1 MDGGDD
7 PVTHEGPGMGRRA
20 RLTAM
25 EWFGRDG
32 RVGPTLLVGLV
43 VLSAFGWLFGE
54 TVEAVI
60 KQDDLATLDS
70 PVTGWLVAHRVAWL
84 TVAMRIVTQLGSAWF
99 VILLLSMVTAAV
111 LARHAGRTLAATG
124 PVSAAGAALLVTT
137 VKLLIARP
145 RPTVGD
151 VVAVASG
158 FSFPSGHSA
167 QAVACYGAL
176 AWLIAHLTVTRRST
190 IAAWAGAALVALAIG
205 FSRLYL
211 GVHWLSDV
219 VGGFVL
225 GAAWLSVT
233 LSAVAAW
240 ERSPW
245 SSTPDTTRTDPV
257 AGG

>member
-167 QAVACYGAL
+167 QAVATYGAL
-176 AWLIAHLTVTRRST
+176 AWIATHTIMRSGRWRAWVAACV
-190 IAAWAGAALVALAIG
+190 IALLIG

-219 VGGFVL
+219 VGGLVL
-225 GAAWLSVT
+225 GAAWLALTITT
-233 LSAVAAW
+233 LTTGRRLRTGDSARRRA
-240 ERSPW
+240 P
-245 SSTPDTTRTDPV
+245 
-257 AGG
+257 